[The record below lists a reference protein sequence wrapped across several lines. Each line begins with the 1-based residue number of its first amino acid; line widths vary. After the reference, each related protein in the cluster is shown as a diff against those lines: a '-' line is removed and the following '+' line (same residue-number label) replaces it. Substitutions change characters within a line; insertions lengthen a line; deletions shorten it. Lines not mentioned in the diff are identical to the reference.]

1 MFRRTAR
8 ITTTTV
14 EAPAGDSP
22 WESREKIA
30 ASRDALTSLALAV
43 GPALTEARDKIAP
56 AVEDARVKLGP
67 VVEEARD
74 KIGPVVEEARDKI
87 GPVVEEARE
96 RIGPVMT
103 DARGKVAPLA
113 GSALLASKAQG
124 RKAAIRLG
132 LVEEP
137 QPAKGHKI
145 RNLLLV
151 LGLGG
156 AAAFAYKMLTG
167 KDADP
172 AWTATRDTAAASHA
186 NYGSKPYESSFT
198 SSDSSADLS
207 VPETTS
213 HLAAADAPPLP
224 TDAPDDQ
231 SDTAPSAPFAS
242 EETVES
248 HVPTTPDQPLEKKD
262 L

>member
-22 WESREKIA
+22 WETREKIA
-30 ASRDALTSLALAV
+30 ASREALTSLALAV

-56 AVEDARVKLGP
+56 AVEDARVK
-67 VVEEARD
+67 
-74 KIGPVVEEARDKI
+74 
-87 GPVVEEARE
+87 
-96 RIGPVMT
+96 IGPVMT
-103 DARGKVAPLA
+103 DAREKMAPIA
-113 GSALLASKAQG
+113 GSALLASKARG
-124 RKAAIRLG
+124 RKAAVRLG

-137 QPAKGHKI
+137 QPTTGHKI

-186 NYGSKPYESSFT
+186 NYGSKPDTSSFM
-198 SSDSSADLS
+198 SSDSSTDSS

-213 HLAAADAPPLP
+213 HLAAADAPPLS
-224 TDAPDDQ
+224 TDAPGDQ

-248 HVPTTPDQPLEKKD
+248 HVPTTPDRPLEEKN